1 MTRIPVNVREV
12 VDTAITEAEMIVSGV
27 PNTVPGVRT
36 IASVIVVTM
45 DTMVRFAKATAHIT
59 ARIKSVIN
67 YLDTVPMGALEGI
80 S

>member
-12 VDTAITEAEMIVSGV
+12 VDTDISKAEVIVSGV
-27 PNTVPGVRT
+27 PNTATGVRT
-36 IASVIVVTM
+36 IASVLVVTT
-45 DTMVRFAKATAHIT
+45 DTMVRFAKATVHTA

-67 YLDTVPMGALEGI
+67 YLDTVRMAALEDI